1 MQIKTDE
8 NGNIIQTASV
18 GEIPGGTDIDL
29 SMYKYVDGSLIP
41 NEEKIRARQKAV
53 RTAEIK
59 ARLSE
64 IDFESIR
71 PLRAKAD
78 GNSTEEDEAKLSAL
92 EAEAVTL
99 REELE
104 ALK

>member
-41 NEEKIRARQKAV
+41 DEEKIQARKKAL

-59 ARLSE
+59 ERLAE

-71 PLRAKAD
+71 PLRAKEA
-78 GNSTEEDEAKLSAL
+78 GNPSEEDEAKLSAL

>member
-41 NEEKIRARQKAV
+41 DEEKIQQGRKQS
-53 RTAEIK
+53 E
-59 ARLSE
+59 RL
-64 IDFESIR
+64 R
-71 PLRAKAD
+71 
-78 GNSTEEDEAKLSAL
+78 
-92 EAEAVTL
+92 
-99 REELE
+99 
-104 ALK
+104 LKQDYQRLILNQ

>member
-41 NEEKIRARQKAV
+41 DEEKIQARQKAV
-53 RTAEIK
+53 RTAEI
-59 ARLSE
+59 
-64 IDFESIR
+64 
-71 PLRAKAD
+71 
-78 GNSTEEDEAKLSAL
+78 
-92 EAEAVTL
+92 
-99 REELE
+99 
-104 ALK
+104 

>member
-1 MQIKTDE
+1 MNQKETPFYIIIKKQYITKLKLLVYVKLWCSTRK
-8 NGNIIQTASV
+8 IQ
-18 GEIPGGTDIDL
+18 
-29 SMYKYVDGSLIP
+29 
-41 NEEKIRARQKAV
+41 ARQKAV

-59 ARLSE
+59 ARLTE

-71 PLRAKAD
+71 PLRAKAA
-78 GNSTEEDEAKLSAL
+78 GNPSEKELTKLSAL

-104 ALK
+104 TLK

>member
-1 MQIKTDE
+1 M
-8 NGNIIQTASV
+8 

-59 ARLSE
+59 ARLSD

-71 PLRAKAD
+71 PLRAKEA
-78 GNSTEEDEAKLSAL
+78 GNPSEEDFAKLSAL

>member
-41 NEEKIRARQKAV
+41 DEEKIQARQKAV

-71 PLRAKAD
+71 PLRAKVD
-78 GNSTEEDEAKLSAL
+78 GNSTAEDEAKLSAL

>member
-8 NGNIIQTASV
+8 KGNIIQTASV

-41 NEEKIRARQKAV
+41 DEEKIQARQKALK
-53 RTAEIK
+53 TAEIK
-59 ARLSE
+59 ERLAE

-71 PLRAKAD
+71 PLRAVEA
-78 GNSTEEDEAKLSAL
+78 GNPSEEDREKLSAL
-92 EAEAVTL
+92 EAEAVAL